1 MISLNR
7 PYAGSPAGTILEL
20 PASTEAALIAQG
32 LATTSAAVPTAGA
45 VTVNAMRGSSAVA
58 AGVAS
63 VVVTNSFVD
72 VTSTVLATISQAAAD
87 GTAFGVARVT
97 PAAGSF
103 TIALLANTTAITQV
117 DWVVFNNQ
125 VPTTTN

>member
-7 PYAGSPAGTILEL
+7 PYAGSPVGTILEL
-20 PASTEAALIAQG
+20 PASTESSLIAQG

-45 VTVNAMRGSSAVA
+45 QTVNAMRGSSAIA
-58 AGVAS
+58 AAAAS
-63 VVVTNSFVD
+63 VVITNSFVD
-72 VTSTVLATISQAAAD
+72 VTSTVIAVIAQSAAD
-87 GTAFGVARVT
+87 VSAFNVSRVV

-103 TIALLANTTAITQV
+103 TIFVNAATTAATQV